1 MIGQLLTEQVTV
13 LARNEGAIDAYN
25 RPAESWAASVTV
37 NGRLELVTPSEGTDE
52 QDVQV
57 GRYRLFVPHDTAIS
71 GRDRVKVDG
80 VTYQLLGPPIVHR
93 TPRGAHHIEAV
104 CRAVA

>member
-1 MIGQLLTEQVTV
+1 MLAQLLTEQVT
-13 LARNEGAIDAYN
+13 LLTRSEGAEDTYG
-25 RPAESWAASVTV
+25 RASETWTEGSTV
-37 NGRLELVTPSEGTDE
+37 NGRLELDTPSEDTDV

-57 GRYRLFVPHDTAIS
+57 GRYRLFLPPSTSLD

-80 VTYQLLGPPIVHR
+80 VTYELLGPPVVHR
-93 TPRGAHHIEAV
+93 TPRGPHHLEAV

>member
-1 MIGQLLTEQVTV
+1 MIGQLLTETVTV
-13 LARNEGAIDAYN
+13 LARSEGATDAYN
-25 RPAESWAASVTV
+25 RPVETWATSVTV

-57 GRYRLFVPHDTAIS
+57 GRYRLFVPHDTPIT
-71 GRDRVKVDG
+71 GRDRVQVDG
-80 VTYQLLGPPIVHR
+80 VTYELLGPPVVHR
-93 TPRGAHHIEAV
+93 TPRGPHHIEAV